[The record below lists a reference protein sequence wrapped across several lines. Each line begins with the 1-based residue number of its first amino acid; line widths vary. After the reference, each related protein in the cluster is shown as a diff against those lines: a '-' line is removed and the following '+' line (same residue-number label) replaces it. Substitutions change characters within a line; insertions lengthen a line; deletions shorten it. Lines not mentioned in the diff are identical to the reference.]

1 MNFLAHALLA
11 GELETDRI
19 GGVFGDFVKGLL
31 PAGLPEPLASG
42 VALHR
47 AIDSFAE
54 SHPAFM
60 RSRARISVERRR
72 VGGVLVD
79 LFYDHLLASRWDRYA
94 SLPLET
100 FAASVYR
107 SFDAHL
113 PALPA
118 NAAVVA
124 EKMRATDWL
133 TSYREVAATAQA
145 IDRMAIHR
153 LRRPS
158 TLGGGIAEFLA
169 DTEGFSKDFE
179 AFIADAIVF
188 AADWRQRRAQR
199 VGATQR

>member
-47 AIDSFAE
+47 AIDSFADT
-54 SHPAFM
+54 HPAFM
-60 RSRARISVERRR
+60 RSRARISAERRR

-79 LFYDHLLASRWDRYA
+79 LFYDHLLANRWDRYA
-94 SLPLET
+94 SPPLEE
-100 FAASVYR
+100 FAAGVYR

-118 NAAVVA
+118 SAAVVA

-133 TSYREVAATAQA
+133 TSYREIAATAQA

-169 DTEGFSKDFE
+169 NSEGFSEDFE

-199 VGATQR
+199 VGSTQR